1 MFQTLEQLQISEM
14 LLLATGK
21 LFPSEETGLIYFKTP
36 PLLHVWCSSVPT
48 PLPPPSPS
56 KGLGLMQSQRL
67 SRFFI
72 LLKLARSKSQLME
85 AEVGWGDGGN
95 RCAGH
100 VLFQSQ
106 LHAGEWG

>member
-1 MFQTLEQLQISEM
+1 
-14 LLLATGK
+14 
-21 LFPSEETGLIYFKTP
+21 
-36 PLLHVWCSSVPT
+36 
-48 PLPPPSPS
+48 
-56 KGLGLMQSQRL
+56 MQSQRL